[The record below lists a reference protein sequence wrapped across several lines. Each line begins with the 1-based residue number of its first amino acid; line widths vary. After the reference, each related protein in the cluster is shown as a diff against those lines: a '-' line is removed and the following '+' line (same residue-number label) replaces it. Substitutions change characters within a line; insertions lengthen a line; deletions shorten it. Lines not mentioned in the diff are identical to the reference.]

1 MLKVTTGIL
10 QYQPQKYM
18 EQIQNLRASQV
29 AQWVKNLP
37 AMKETQT
44 HMGLIPLSGKTPGGG
59 NGNLLQ
65 YSCLESTTHTTYTGG
80 MKTIRGKCVVSFR
93 ALA

>member
-1 MLKVTTGIL
+1 
-10 QYQPQKYM
+10 M
-18 EQIQNLRASQV
+18 EQIHNLWAPQV

-44 HMGLIPLSGKTPGGG
+44 HMCLIPLSGKTPGGG
-59 NGNLLQ
+59 HGNSLQ
-65 YSCLESTTHTTYTGG
+65 YSYLESTTHITYTGG
-80 MKTIRGKCVVSFR
+80 MKTIRGKCVVSFM